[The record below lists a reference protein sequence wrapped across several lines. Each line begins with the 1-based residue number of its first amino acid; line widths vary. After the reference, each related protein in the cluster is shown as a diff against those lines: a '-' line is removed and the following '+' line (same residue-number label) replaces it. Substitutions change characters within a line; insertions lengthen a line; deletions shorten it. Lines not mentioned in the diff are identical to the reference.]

1 MKIAPLAA
9 SSARAAALPLAVL
22 VVFLLFGLWQERV
35 WSPANLRNIAIQA
48 SYLSLFAMAQMVVI
62 LTRGFDLSLGYA
74 VSLVSVVSALTMVA
88 AGDGPGALLVGVL
101 AGVALASA
109 IGFINGALVA
119 GVGINPL
126 VTTLGMAYILMTLAA
141 TVSDGFPVTGLP
153 VGLNRVFAQGD
164 IAGIPVPVVV
174 AGAVFAVLLV
184 LLRATRWGRS
194 MVLIGANPR
203 AAVAAGIRPF
213 PVLTLTYAL
222 CGVLI
227 GIGALMLTARTG
239 SGEPNLGGN
248 LTLESIAAAVVG
260 GVRLT
265 GGEGG
270 VGQALTGALFITVL
284 ANGMNLAQIDGY
296 LQQVCLGGIII
307 ASLIMGRDRSDR
319 Q

>member
-1 MKIAPLAA
+1 
-9 SSARAAALPLAVL
+9 
-22 VVFLLFGLWQERV
+22 
-35 WSPANLRNIAIQA
+35 
-48 SYLSLFAMAQMVVI
+48 
-62 LTRGFDLSLGYA
+62 
-74 VSLVSVVSALTMVA
+74 
-88 AGDGPGALLVGVL
+88 
-101 AGVALASA
+101 
-109 IGFINGALVA
+109 
-119 GVGINPL
+119 
-126 VTTLGMAYILMTLAA
+126 
-141 TVSDGFPVTGLP
+141 
-153 VGLNRVFAQGD
+153 
-164 IAGIPVPVVV
+164 
-174 AGAVFAVLLV
+174 VLLV

-213 PVLTLTYAL
+213 SVLTLTYAL